1 MSKASGLPFRVPLLE
16 FLVIG
21 DSSDVVIDDIVG
33 FLIVEVVF
41 ILLWLLFQKR
51 LILKVT
57 VLKLAGHV
65 FLIFTNPNFLTH
77 VQSL

>member
-41 ILLWLLFQKR
+41 ILLWLLYCMCMCKLFEKR
-51 LILKVT
+51 LIL
-57 VLKLAGHV
+57 
-65 FLIFTNPNFLTH
+65 I
-77 VQSL
+77 